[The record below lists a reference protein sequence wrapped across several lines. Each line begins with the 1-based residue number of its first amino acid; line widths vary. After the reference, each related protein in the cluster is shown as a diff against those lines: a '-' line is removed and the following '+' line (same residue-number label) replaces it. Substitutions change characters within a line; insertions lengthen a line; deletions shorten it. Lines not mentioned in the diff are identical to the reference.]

1 MIVILLFSCYMA
13 VTVPLELDIIRTN
26 KGYTMN
32 GWNFSVAEVTLALQS
47 DRMLNPTM
55 ELASNSCPWDCF
67 FCFTEDPSN
76 PEGLKKKLHGEMT
89 LEERLRVINE
99 AADLGARSVNI
110 VGAGEPTIDV
120 HFWRIVKEIVEWGM
134 VPIVYTEGALRLT
147 DKRFVERLYETGAT
161 VVLKVN
167 SLWNKDYQNKVVNS
181 GERRLKPLQ
190 IDYFEERNKALQV
203 LYDVGFNRH
212 DPTRLAFDTII
223 CTENYEEIARLH
235 RYTREHNIF
244 VLFVGYLT
252 SGRSSSMIQN
262 AVSRAELFGKFGELA
277 QIDGAEYGIVHE
289 SKFPYGGGVPC
300 TIRGL
305 GLHVGIRGDVYDCPG
320 ELEALGNIRTGSLR
334 SYWEKTRHIRENF
347 DGGCLP
353 REEFWKKYEK
363 IETVMDGR
371 KNDKG
376 FVIRSG

>member
-13 VTVPLELDIIRTN
+13 VDVARELDIICTG
-26 KGYTMN
+26 KGYTMR
-32 GWNFSVAEVTLALQS
+32 GWDFSVAEVTEALCS
-47 DRMLNPTM
+47 HRMLNPTL

-67 FCFTEDPSN
+67 FCFTEDPEN
-76 PEGLKKKLHGEMT
+76 PEGLKKKLAGEMS

-99 AADLGARSVNI
+99 VADLGAKSVNI
-110 VGAGEPTIDV
+110 VGAGEPTIDP
-120 HFWRIVKEIVEWGM
+120 HFWRLMEEIVDRGM
-134 VPIVYTEGALRLT
+134 VPIVYTEGALKLT
-147 DKRFVERLYETGAT
+147 EKRFVERLYSMNAT

-167 SLWNKDYQNKVVNS
+167 SLWNKEYQNNVVNS

-190 IDYFEERNKALQV
+190 IDYFEERNKV
-203 LYDVGFNRH
+203 LELLYEVGFNSH

-223 CTENYEEIARLH
+223 CTENYDEIERLH

-252 SGRSSSMIQN
+252 SGRSSSVIQN
-262 AVSRAELFGKFGELA
+262 AVSRAELFGKFADLA
-277 QIDGAEYGIVHE
+277 RIDAEEYRIVHE

-320 ELEALGNIRTGSLR
+320 ELEALGNIRNGTLR
-334 SYWEKTRHIRENF
+334 SYWEKTQHIRENF
-347 DGGCLP
+347 EGGCLP
-353 REEFWKKYEK
+353 REEFWRKYE
-363 IETVMDGR
+363 G
-371 KNDKG
+371 KG
-376 FVIRSG
+376 TFPIFCK